1 LRRLVALVVIALMS
15 ALAFIATSLI
25 IVPLPWTGGYFN
37 LGDAAVILSGLL
49 FGSAMGGAVG
59 AIGPTVAD
67 IIAGYY
73 VFAPATLVAKALE
86 GAVSGLVVG
95 RLAKMDSKTARRV
108 SLMITGLYGLTGIG
122 ILVYLM
128 LASQTSETL
137 LMSGTWA
144 VVFIA
149 FSLVILMTTL
159 RGRWSDTTAAI
170 LAGAVGATLMVGTY
184 FVYEQFLMGVPAI
197 LEVVPNCLQGML
209 GSGIAGMVYG
219 YKGLRDRID
228 SVNR

>member
-1 LRRLVALVVIALMS
+1 MRRQVALVVSALMS
-15 ALAFIATSLI
+15 ALAFIATFLI

-49 FGSAMGGAVG
+49 FGPAIGGIVG

-67 IIAGYY
+67 IIAGYL

-95 RLAKMDSKTARRV
+95 RLAKMGSKRARTV
-108 SLMITGLYGLTGIG
+108 SLATTGLYGVVGFA
-122 ILVYLM
+122 ILACL
-128 LASQTSETL
+128 LFTSQTSETL
-137 LMSGTWA
+137 VMSGTWA
-144 VVFIA
+144 VVFIV
-149 FSLVILMTTL
+149 FSLVILATTL
-159 RGRWSDTTAAI
+159 RGQWSDTTTGI
-170 LAGAVGATLMVGTY
+170 LAGAIGATFMVSTY
-184 FVYEQFLMGVPAI
+184 FLYEQFLMGVPAI

-209 GSGIAGMVYG
+209 GSGIAGTVYG
-219 YKGLRDRID
+219 YKGLRDRMN

>member
-1 LRRLVALVVIALMS
+1 VRRQVALVVSALMS
-15 ALAFIATSLI
+15 ALAFIATFLI

-49 FGSAMGGAVG
+49 FGPAIGGIVG

-67 IIAGYY
+67 IIAGYL

-95 RLAKMDSKTARRV
+95 RLAKMGSKRARTV
-108 SLMITGLYGLTGIG
+108 SLATTGLYGVVGFA
-122 ILVYLM
+122 ILACL
-128 LASQTSETL
+128 LFTSQTSETL
-137 LMSGTWA
+137 VMSGTWA

-149 FSLVILMTTL
+149 FSLVILATTL
-159 RGRWSDTTAAI
+159 RGQWSDTTTGI
-170 LAGAVGATLMVGTY
+170 LAGAIGATFMVSTY
-184 FVYEQFLMGVPAI
+184 FLYEQFLMGVPAI

-209 GSGIAGMVYG
+209 GSGIAGTVYG
-219 YKGLRDRID
+219 YKGLRDRMN